1 MDTEGIVADYVKPVD
16 RCRACGKSLRNRRPS
31 ARYCSDACRQWA
43 RRHRVEITM
52 SMITG
57 GHPGTRPNCGVCGK
71 PIEGRR
77 RDARWCSTA
86 CEQRARRYL
95 KKQRE
100 AESA

>member
-1 MDTEGIVADYVKPVD
+1 M
-16 RCRACGKSLRNRRPS
+16 C
-31 ARYCSDACRQWA
+31 W
-43 RRHRVEITM
+43 